1 VTQFRVLPPL
11 PPDSVRRHP
20 PYHGRTSKDHVHL
33 HLSDAPPPCHRL
45 YYPIEAFLTAV
56 LELVDLQVTTHHL
69 RGGKS
74 FEVPSKGLCLSCW
87 KAMSL

>member
-1 VTQFRVLPPL
+1 M
-11 PPDSVRRHP
+11 
-20 PYHGRTSKDHVHL
+20 HL
-33 HLSDAPPPCHRL
+33 HLSDAPPPHRQP

-56 LELVDLQVTTHHL
+56 LELVDLQVTTRNL